1 MLEKVLNLK
10 IKFLTLFFNL
20 FARNY
25 HKKITKRGNSLVV
38 QWLQIHAS
46 TAGGTN
52 STSGWETKTLHAMQ
66 CTSAPHQKTF
76 TVDTK
81 LFLC

>member
-38 QWLQIHAS
+38 QWLGLCAF
-46 TAGGTN
+46 TAKGLG
-52 STSGWETKTLHAMQ
+52 SISGWGTKILQ
-66 CTSAPHQKTF
+66 SACCSQTKKTN
-76 TVDTK
+76 K
-81 LFLC
+81 RI

>member
-25 HKKITKRGNSLVV
+25 HKKITKREFPGGSVVRTLRFHSQGPGFNLWLGN
-38 QWLQIHAS
+38 
-46 TAGGTN
+46 
-52 STSGWETKTLHAMQ
+52 
-66 CTSAPHQKTF
+66 
-76 TVDTK
+76 
-81 LFLC
+81 

>member
-25 HKKITKRGNSLVV
+25 HKKITKREFPGGSVV
-38 QWLQIHAS
+38 
-46 TAGGTN
+46 
-52 STSGWETKTLHAMQ
+52 KTLRFHSQ
-66 CTSAPHQKTF
+66 GPGF
-76 TVDTK
+76 N
-81 LFLC
+81 LWLGN